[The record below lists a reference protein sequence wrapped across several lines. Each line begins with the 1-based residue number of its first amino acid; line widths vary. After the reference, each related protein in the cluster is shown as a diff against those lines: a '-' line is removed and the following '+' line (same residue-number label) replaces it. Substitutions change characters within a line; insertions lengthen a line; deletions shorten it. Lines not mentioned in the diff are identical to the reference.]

1 MNHQKTA
8 LAAVVCCA
16 AMAWA
21 PQSADAFCG
30 FYVGGADAKLFNN
43 ATMTVMMRD
52 GKRTVLSMQNNYQGP
67 PSDFAMVIPVPV
79 VLKKENVKTLDQ
91 AIFDKVDQMAA
102 PRLVEYW
109 EKDPCAPDIDMIAE
123 SAAAPGGL
131 GMVGSGA
138 GGGGAV
144 KIEAQ
149 FKVGEYDIVVL
160 SANDSGALDKWL
172 KTNKYNIPDGAEPVL
187 RPYVEAGTKFF
198 VAKVDAKK
206 VKFKDNKA
214 VLSPLRFYYDSD
226 TFSLPVRLGLLNANG
241 PQDLIVHILARG
253 QRYEMANFPNATIPT
268 NIGVGEDAK
277 GKFGEFYAAL
287 FDRTLKKNKGAVIT
301 EYAWDA
307 STCDPCPG
315 PNLTGQ
321 DFLTLGAD
329 VIDGKPQY
337 GFVLT
342 RLHARYTKEELKED
356 LVFKAAGPIV
366 GGREWYGPNKE
377 LEQAS
382 KPGGVNNFQGR
393 YIIRHPWTGEIK
405 CENPVRG
412 RWGGPPGNF
421 DARPAPAAARDL
433 ADAPRGAMTLENVV
447 RQDIPEIDLKQAG
460 GGASKPA
467 EDDKKEA
474 PEPAK
479 PGAESKE
486 APAGGEGGASP
497 EDDEGCAVA
506 SHHRSGGN
514 LWAAQGL
521 LGLLVM
527 VRRKKNRR
535 AA

>member
-1 MNHQKTA
+1 MKRT
-8 LAAVVCCA
+8 LSILTIAAVATLACA
-16 AMAWA
+16 AVA
-21 PQSADAFCG
+21 PNQAEAFCG
-30 FYVGGADAKLFNN
+30 FYVGGADAKLFND

-67 PSDFAMVIPVPV
+67 PSDFAMVVPVPV
-79 VLKKENVKTLDQ
+79 VLQKENVQTLDQ
-91 AIFDKVDQMAA
+91 AIFDKIDQMAA

-109 EKDPCAPDIDMIAE
+109 EMDPCMKVYPSKSRMRAFDME
-123 SAAAPGGL
+123 
-131 GMVGSGA
+131 
-138 GGGGAV
+138 GGAAITEKANESGVV

-149 FKVGEYDIVVL
+149 FKVGEYDIVIL

-253 QRYEMANFPNATIPT
+253 QRYEVANFPNATIPT

-277 GKFGEFYAAL
+277 GRFGEFYAAL

-315 PNLTGQ
+315 PNLNGQ

-356 LVFKAAGPIV
+356 LVFKAAGPIL
-366 GGREWYGPNKE
+366 GGREWYNDKKE

-405 CENPVRG
+405 CKEPIRG

-421 DARPAPAAARDL
+421 DAKPAPTAARNL
-433 ADAPRGAMTLENVV
+433 AQATRGKMTLEKVV
-447 RQDIPEIDLKQAG
+447 RQDIPEIGLKQAG
-460 GGASKPA
+460 VAAPKDNQPKDNAKSDKEPPVESGAGDGQ
-467 EDDKKEA
+467 ED
-474 PEPAK
+474 
-479 PGAESKE
+479 
-486 APAGGEGGASP
+486 
-497 EDDEGCAVA
+497 GCASVGSPTSA
-506 SHHRSGGN
+506 TGG
-514 LWAAQGL
+514 LWLLL
-521 LGLLVM
+521 LGLLVI
-527 VRRKKNRR
+527 RRRTRHNKG
-535 AA
+535 

>member
-1 MNHQKTA
+1 MLNKSPLLCTCA
-8 LAAVVCCA
+8 LLIASAALCLS
-16 AMAWA
+16 
-21 PQSADAFCG
+21 PSKADAFCG
-30 FYVGGADAKLFNN
+30 FYVGGADAKLFND

-67 PSDFAMVIPVPV
+67 PSDFAMVVPVPV
-79 VLKKENVKTLDQ
+79 VLQKENVKTLPKE
-91 AIFDKVDQMAA
+91 IFDKVDQMAA

-109 EKDPCAPDIDMIAE
+109 EHDPCAPMYKNK
-123 SAAAPGGL
+123 
-131 GMVGSGA
+131 SGVRFR
-138 GGGGAV
+138 GGGGDMLESAKEEKKDAV

-149 FKVGEYDIVVL
+149 FKVGEYDIVIL
-160 SANDSGALDKWL
+160 SANDSGALNTWL

-206 VKFKDNKA
+206 VKFEGNKA
-214 VLSPLRFYYDSD
+214 VLSPLRFFYDSD

-253 QRYEMANFPNATIPT
+253 QRYEVANFPNATIPT

-277 GKFGEFYAAL
+277 GRFGEFYAAL
-287 FDRTLKKNKGAVIT
+287 FDRTLKKNKGAVVT

-329 VIDGKPQY
+329 VIDGQPQY

-356 LVFKAAGPIV
+356 LVFKAAGPIL
-366 GGREWYGPNKE
+366 GGREWYNDKDE

-405 CENPVRG
+405 CENPIRG
-412 RWGGPPGNF
+412 RWGGPPGQFNKK
-421 DARPAPAAARDL
+421 AAPTAARGL
-433 ADAPRGAMTLENVV
+433 AQAPRGKLDLEKVV
-447 RQDIPEIDLKQAG
+447 RQDIPEIGLKQAG
-460 GGASKPA
+460 VAAPKADNKDGADKAQGGA
-467 EDDKKEA
+467 DNKEA
-474 PEPAK
+474 PVADK
-479 PGAESKE
+479 A
-486 APAGGEGGASP
+486 AG
-497 EDDEGCAVA
+497 DDGQGDGQEEGCATTGSPAGQTHAVW
-506 SHHRSGGN
+506 
-514 LWAAQGL
+514 LVL
-521 LGLLVM
+521 LGLALIG
-527 VRRKKNRR
+527 RRRR
-535 AA
+535 G